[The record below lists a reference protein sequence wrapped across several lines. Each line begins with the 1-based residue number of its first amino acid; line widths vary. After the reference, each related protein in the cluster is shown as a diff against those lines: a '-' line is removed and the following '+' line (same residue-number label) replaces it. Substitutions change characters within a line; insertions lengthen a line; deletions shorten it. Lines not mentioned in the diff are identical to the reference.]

1 MKTEVSRPES
11 NPATKARGLDLDG
24 AVNMRDLGGLATRD
38 GRITRR
44 NRLYRG
50 DNPGY
55 LSDRD
60 VETFE
65 KIGLRTVIDLRSQV
79 ERRRD
84 PVRPLSRCV
93 PAMLHVG
100 LRYSSDPDNAVAD
113 IFPDGVTSLR
123 DLYVAYLTHSASE
136 IAAVYAILASLRT
149 LPALVHCAAGKDR
162 TGLIAALVLGS
173 LGVEDDVIADDYA
186 ATATN
191 MASLISLLA
200 AADPQASDHLRHL
213 DPVILSAD
221 GDTLLSV
228 LEWVRALHG
237 SLDAYVRHC
246 GVPDEDISVLR
257 HRLLES

>member
-11 NPATKARGLDLDG
+11 DPGTRRLDLDG
-24 AVNMRDLGGLATRD
+24 AVNIRDLGGLATRD
-38 GRITRR
+38 GRMTRR

-65 KIGLRTVIDLRSQV
+65 TIGLRTVIDLRSHV
-79 ERRRD
+79 ERGRD
-84 PVRPLSRCV
+84 RARPLSRCV

-100 LRYSSDPDNAVAD
+100 LQYSSNPDNAVAD
-113 IFPDGVTSLR
+113 IFPEGVTSLQ

-173 LGVEDDVIADDYA
+173 LGVDDDVIADDYA
-186 ATATN
+186 QTAAN
-191 MASLISLLA
+191 IPSLISLLA
-200 AADPQASDHLRHL
+200 TVDLQASEHLKHL
-213 DPVILSAD
+213 NPVILSAD

-228 LEWVRALHG
+228 LEWVRAVHG
-237 SLDAYVRHC
+237 SIDSYVRHC
-246 GVPDEDISVLR
+246 GVPDEDVSVLR
-257 HRLLES
+257 HRLLET